1 MANIVEIR
9 DLSKQ
14 YMRTKALDNVDINIK
29 QGRIVGILG
38 PNGSGKTSLMKIIAG
53 ILRQTRGE
61 ILIDGLVPGPATKAI
76 VSYLPDRNF
85 LYSWM

>member
-38 PNGSGKTSLMKIIAG
+38 PNGSGKTSLMKIV
-53 ILRQTRGE
+53 
-61 ILIDGLVPGPATKAI
+61 LV
-76 VSYLPDRNF
+76 S
-85 LYSWM
+85 